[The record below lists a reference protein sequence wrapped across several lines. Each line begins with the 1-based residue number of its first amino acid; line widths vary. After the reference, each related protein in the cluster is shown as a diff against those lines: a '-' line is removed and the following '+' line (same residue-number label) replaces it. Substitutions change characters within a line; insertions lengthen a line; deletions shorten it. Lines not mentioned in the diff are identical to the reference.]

1 MKFTALV
8 AIIQDKD
15 EEKAI
20 EVAKEAG
27 AGSVTILHGKNI
39 GLKEK
44 KVFFGLTLE
53 ENVSVLLFVLPRKL
67 SMKIMRTLRK
77 EFDLDNPENSGMTFT
92 IPLSHVA
99 GLDTEELHQFEDNI
113 KTMLGGVQC

>member
-1 MKFTALV
+1 MKFIALI

-15 EEKAI
+15 EEEAI
-20 EVAKEAG
+20 KVAKEAG

-39 GLKEK
+39 GLEEK

-53 ENVSVLLFVLPRKL
+53 ENVSVLLFVLPRRL
-67 SMKIMRTLRK
+67 SMKVMKALRTK
-77 EFDLDNPENSGMTFT
+77 FDLDNPENNGLAFT

-99 GLDTEELHQFEDNI
+99 GLDTKELHKFEDNI
-113 KTMLGGVQC
+113 KITL

>member
-1 MKFTALV
+1 MKFVALV
-8 AIIQDKD
+8 TIIQDKD

-20 EVAKEAG
+20 EIAKEAG
-27 AGSVTILHGKNI
+27 AGGVTIVHGRNI

-53 ENVSVLLFVLPRKL
+53 ENVSLLLFVLPRRL
-67 SMKIMRTLRK
+67 SMKVMKALRN
-77 EFDLDNPENSGMTFT
+77 EFDLDSHKNSSLAFT

-99 GLDTEELHQFEDNI
+99 GLDNDELHKFEKNI
-113 KTMLGGVQC
+113 RNIL

>member
-1 MKFTALV
+1 MKFTALA
-8 AIIQDKD
+8 AIIPDMD

-20 EVAKEAG
+20 AAAKEAG
-27 AGSVTILHGKNI
+27 AGGVTIIHGKNI

-67 SMKIMRTLRK
+67 SMKVMKALRK
-77 EFDLDNPENSGMTFT
+77 ELDMDNTETTSMAFT

-99 GLDTEELHQFEDNI
+99 GLDTDELHHFEQDI
-113 KTMLGGVQC
+113 KHIL